1 MTNNSN
7 NGSSTLSDYGGF
19 HTAVSFH
26 PPNIFESNDAS
37 AAAVLQQHQQ
47 HHQHVLFQ
55 QNSSIHQSPSGSL
68 SSPTFYHLQPQQ
80 IQAAAGHQ
88 LAFTSLNAPNVSVN
102 YFDDQSVTEPIIN
115 EQQIER
121 KKRRG
126 PKKKPLTKEREERM
140 RNRRARANDR
150 ERNRMHCLNHALEAL
165 RQRMPVFSANQ
176 RLSKIETLRLAKNYI
191 RALTDILE
199 SGNGSGSGE
208 TQPDS
213 LKMALTLTEG
223 LSQNTTNL
231 VAGALKVSPRVLL
244 QMQQKRTS
252 SQGTSGDSVCDDSSN
267 STMRPQE
274 TSSVVA
280 GPEYYNSGHAFFPP
294 SGQNICYPFH
304 DIRFPDGFLNE

>member
-1 MTNNSN
+1 MWEHPGAHQPQS
-7 NGSSTLSDYGGF
+7 LS
-19 HTAVSFH
+19 
-26 PPNIFESNDAS
+26 PNIDAQ
-37 AAAVLQQHQQ
+37 LP
-47 HHQHVLFQ
+47 L
-55 QNSSIHQSPSGSL
+55 IDSL
-68 SSPTFYHLQPQQ
+68 SSPLD
-80 IQAAAGHQ
+80 
-88 LAFTSLNAPNVSVN
+88 
-102 YFDDQSVTEPIIN
+102 FDDQSVTEPITN

-199 SGNGSGSGE
+199 SGNSSGSVE

-244 QMQQKRTS
+244 QMQQKRTG
-252 SQGTSGDSVCDDSSN
+252 SQVASGGSVCDDGSN
-267 STMRPQE
+267 CNPRPQE
-274 TSSVVA
+274 AGSGVV
-280 GPEYYNSGHAFFPP
+280 ESDYYSPGHPFFPP
-294 SGQNICYPFH
+294 GQNICYPFH
-304 DIRFPDGFLNE
+304 DIRFPDRFLNE